1 MSGDQAGEAVR
12 EKARQVLAGAL
23 EIDVS
28 QVPDDAS
35 IETLEA
41 WDSLAHLRLVQGL
54 EEAVGGQLSAEN
66 IISLEALD
74 DVAAILGETPEN

>member
-1 MSGDQAGEAVR
+1 MSGKANHER
-12 EKARQVLAGAL
+12 ARQLLAGAL
-23 EIDVS
+23 EIDVA

-66 IISLEALD
+66 IISLESLG
-74 DVAAILGETPEN
+74 DVEAILGQSGGA